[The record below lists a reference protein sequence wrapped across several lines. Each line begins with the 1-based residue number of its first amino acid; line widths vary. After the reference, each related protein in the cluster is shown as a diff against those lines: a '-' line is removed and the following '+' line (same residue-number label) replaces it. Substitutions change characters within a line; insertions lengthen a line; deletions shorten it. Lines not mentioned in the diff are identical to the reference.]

1 MRTPQSDTGVAQPAI
16 HATPS
21 DEHVLGSGIRVC
33 VRPVLPADRE
43 RQADLFARLS
53 PESRRRRYLIAKN
66 ALTAKELNYLSE
78 IDQCTHAAFACLDE
92 RDGSMVG
99 ISRYVRHTASSSA
112 AEIAFEVAD
121 AFQRMGIGTMLAI
134 HAVAHA
140 RRNGIGVLTA
150 TTLWENRPA
159 RALLRRLGFH
169 ARASHGSDIDYELK
183 LKPAVRRSRQ
193 ADLIDR

>member
-21 DEHVLGSGIRVC
+21 DELVLASGVRVR

-78 IDQCTHAAFACLDE
+78 IDPCTHAAFAGFDE

-183 LKPAVRRSRQ
+183 LKPAVRRSQQ
-193 ADLIDR
+193 ARGGER